1 MQGNHL
7 PLNSQA
13 VSAQNDA
20 HTQMQLMKQ
29 NVLYS
34 IKRRLETL
42 IALGEKS
49 LQHLQQDNALT
60 MDQQSIC
67 YVENS
72 WVQLDDAL
80 RLVQNDWEVLEW
92 LNA

>member
-1 MQGNHL
+1 MQGNHH

-13 VSAQNDA
+13 TSCQNA
-20 HTQMQLMKQ
+20 LETQIQLMKE
-29 NVLYS
+29 NMLYS
-34 IKRRLETL
+34 MKRRLETL

-49 LQHLQQDNALT
+49 LQRLQQDDALA
-60 MDQQSIC
+60 MDQQTIW
-67 YVENS
+67 YIENS

-80 RLVQNDWEVLEW
+80 RLAQNDWAVLEW